1 MGKAQVIKPLK
12 YLVLLGSAA
21 MGALERHLRDGMQ
34 KISLYDMDRTITVRG
49 TYTPFLFHQLFAR
62 ARWRLMFLPLL
73 PFGFMGYGLKLIS
86 RGQLKTFNQRL
97 LMGSGPK
104 LADLQPHI
112 DRFAENVLR
121 SNRYQKALDQIEAD
135 RAEGRTLVLVTASY
149 ELYAEAIARRLGF
162 DHVIGTRLEV
172 DGEGR
177 VRPKILGENCYD
189 HAKIARI
196 EALFAAQGW
205 HRNDSHVR
213 AYSDHFSDGAMLEFA
228 DEAFATTPTPPL
240 RRLAEQRG
248 WPIVDWR

>member
-1 MGKAQVIKPLK
+1 
-12 YLVLLGSAA
+12 
-21 MGALERHLRDGMQ
+21 MQ

-49 TYTPFLFHQLFAR
+49 TYTPFLFYLLFAR
-62 ARWRLMFLPLL
+62 APWRLIFLPLL
-73 PFGFMGYGLKLIS
+73 PFGFIGYGLKLIS

-97 LMGSGPK
+97 LIGSGPK

-112 DRFAENVLR
+112 ERFADHVMR
-121 SNRYQKALDQIEAD
+121 ANRHQKALEQIESD
-135 RAEGRTLVLVTASY
+135 RADGRKLVLVTASY

-162 DHVIGTRLEV
+162 DHLIGTRLEV

-177 VRPKILGENCYD
+177 VRPQILGENCYD
-189 HAKIARI
+189 DAKIGRI

-205 HRNDSHVR
+205 QRAESHVR
-213 AYSDHFSDGAMLEFA
+213 AYSDHVSDKAMLEFA
-228 DEAFATTPTPPL
+228 DEAIATTPTPKM